1 MNEQFGEHP
10 SPTAYPHQR
19 IQAPSPAADS
29 PSRVPYPTH
38 AEHLTQ
44 EPIDDVPTEYVTRER
59 YVTLEQLSKPRH
71 VHMGVAEGDPEYL
84 PHPARDGK
92 GQRPQA
98 TGQNERQKL
107 HYDRYLELP
116 KQGKSIFT
124 RREQARA
131 RTRRIIAA
139 VAILIVVAVVVW
151 VLFLR

>member
-1 MNEQFGEHP
+1 MNEQIGEHH
-10 SPTAYPHQR
+10 SPTAYPDQR
-19 IQAPSPAADS
+19 TQAPSPAADN
-29 PSRVPYPTH
+29 PSRAPYH
-38 AEHLTQ
+38 AHSSHLTQ

-59 YVTLEQLSKPRH
+59 YVTLEQLHKPRH

-84 PHPARDGK
+84 PQPARGGK
-92 GQRPQA
+92 GQHPQA
-98 TGQNERQKL
+98 TGQSERQKL

-151 VLFLR
+151 VLFLC